1 MNYIF
6 TDIDGVLNTINRTK
20 WNQYSIEL
28 YNKVCLEFDLKPVIS
43 STWRTN
49 HSINQLQTIFIQN
62 GLEVE
67 IYDYTPFLNEPRGL
81 EIESWLHK
89 NLNPLEDKWVVLDD
103 SVRDITPYLNN
114 VVKCRGWLGFTEDE
128 YELVRKFFI

>member
-1 MNYIF
+1 MNFIF
-6 TDIDGVLNTINRTK
+6 TDIDGVLNTINRKTWSK
-20 WNQYSIEL
+20 HSIDL

-49 HSINQLQTIFIQN
+49 HSINQLQNIFTQN

-67 IYDYTPFLNEPRGL
+67 IYDYTPILNEPRGL
-81 EIESWLHK
+81 EIESWLHS
-89 NLNPLEDKWVVLDD
+89 NLNPIKDKWVVLDD

-114 VVKCRGWLGFTEDE
+114 VVQCRSWLGFTEDE

>member
-6 TDIDGVLNTINRTK
+6 TDIDGVLNTINKTK

-103 SVRDITPYLNN
+103 SVGDITPYLNN

>member
-67 IYDYTPFLNEPRGL
+67 IYDYTPVLNEPRGL

>member
-28 YNKVCLEFDLKPVIS
+28 YNKVCLEFDLKPIIS

-49 HSINQLQTIFIQN
+49 HSINQLQNIFIQN

-67 IYDYTPFLNEPRGL
+67 IYDYTPVLNEPRGL

-103 SVRDITPYLNN
+103 SIRDITPYLNN
-114 VVKCRGWLGFTEDE
+114 VVQCRSWLGFTEDE
-128 YELVRKFFI
+128 YELVRNYFI

>member
-49 HSINQLQTIFIQN
+49 HSINQLQSIFIQN

-128 YELVRKFFI
+128 YELVRKFFT

>member
-89 NLNPLEDKWVVLDD
+89 NLNPIEDKWVVLDD

>member
-1 MNYIF
+1 MNFIF
-6 TDIDGVLNTINRTK
+6 TDIDGVLNTLNRTT
-20 WNQYSIEL
+20 WNNYSIDL

-49 HSINQLQTIFIQN
+49 HSINQLQNIFIQN

-67 IYDYTPFLNEPRGL
+67 IYDYTPILNEPRGL

-89 NLNPLEDKWVVLDD
+89 NLNTLEDKWVVLDD

-114 VVKCRGWLGFTEDE
+114 VVQCRSWLGFTEYE

>member
-1 MNYIF
+1 MFYLRKFNVI
-6 TDIDGVLNTINRTK
+6 LNTVNRTK
-20 WNQYSIEL
+20 WNNYSIDL

-49 HSINQLQTIFIQN
+49 HSINQLQNIFIQN

-67 IYDYTPFLNEPRGL
+67 IYDYTPILNEPRGL
-81 EIESWLHK
+81 EIESWLHS
-89 NLNPLEDKWVVLDD
+89 NLNPLEDKWAVLDD

-114 VVKCRGWLGFTEDE
+114 VVQCRSWLGFTEDE